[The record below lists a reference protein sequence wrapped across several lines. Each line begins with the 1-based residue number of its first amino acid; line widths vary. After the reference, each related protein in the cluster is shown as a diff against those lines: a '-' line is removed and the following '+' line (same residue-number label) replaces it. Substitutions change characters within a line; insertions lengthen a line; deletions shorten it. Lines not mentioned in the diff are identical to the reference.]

1 MISVVIPLYNKE
13 TRIAATLSSVIE
25 QEGNFEIIVV
35 DDGST
40 DKSIR
45 VVESINDKRIRLVSQ
60 LNGGPSK
67 ARNTGAKVAMGEWIL
82 FLDADDELLPGALQT
97 FSKYV
102 SKYPKEKCFA
112 ANFYS
117 VNNNRRRIYSPFYYE
132 KIIIRPHWAWDFY
145 SLFPRTGTLL
155 IHKSLTNEFL
165 FDNGLRRFE
174 DAEWLFRIMRR
185 YKFVRIPQPVMLYCE
200 DSLAASIKRTN
211 INEDYLGH
219 LNLNSGSWGERLA
232 VFQLYRYAK
241 KTYTK
246 ESKRLY
252 DGQLSPTFLFIL
264 MLMDAVSRLYAI
276 FVKMSARILS
286 RNCIV

>member
-13 TRIAATLSSVIE
+13 KRIAATLSSVIE

-40 DKSIR
+40 DKSVR

-60 LNGGPSK
+60 SNGGPSK
-67 ARNTGAKVAMGEWIL
+67 ARNIGAKAAIGEWIL
-82 FLDADDELLPGALQT
+82 FLDADDELLPDALKT

-102 SKYPKEKCFA
+102 NKYPKEKCFA

-132 KIIIRPHWAWDFY
+132 KIIIRPHWAWDFCG
-145 SLFPRTGTLL
+145 LFPRTGTLL
-155 IHKSLTNEFL
+155 VHKSVTNDFL
-165 FDNGLRRFE
+165 FNNELRRFE

-185 YKFVRIPQPVMLYCE
+185 YNFVRISQPVMLYCE
-200 DSLAASIKRTN
+200 DSLAASKNNKN

-219 LNLNSGSWGERLA
+219 LDLNNGSWGERLA
-232 VFQLYRYAK
+232 VFQLYKQAK
-241 KTYTK
+241 KTYKK
-246 ESKRLY
+246 ESKNVY
-252 DGQLSPTFLFIL
+252 DGQLTSTSYYILTF
-264 MLMDAVSRLYAI
+264 MNVVSKLYALLVRI
-276 FVKMSARILS
+276 FAKVL
-286 RNCIV
+286 